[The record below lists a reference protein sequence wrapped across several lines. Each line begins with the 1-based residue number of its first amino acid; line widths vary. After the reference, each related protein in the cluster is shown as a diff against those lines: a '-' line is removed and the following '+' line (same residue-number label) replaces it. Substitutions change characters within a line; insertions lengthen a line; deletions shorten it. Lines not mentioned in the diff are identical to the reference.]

1 MQIIFII
8 IFKQLLDFTTVLYF
22 LACLLSMLSK
32 DQLIITIWNR
42 LKDFDR
48 IYNFLHTLRS
58 FYGCGHVRN

>member
-32 DQLIITIWNR
+32 DQLIITI
-42 LKDFDR
+42 
-48 IYNFLHTLRS
+48 
-58 FYGCGHVRN
+58 